1 MNDQTDAPVILIT
14 GATDGIGRA
23 AALRFARAGCY
34 LLIHGRD
41 EDKLRAT
48 ARLLEAQ
55 PGSVRVDWLPADFA
69 SLSQV
74 RALCDYLTDNYDRI
88 DALINNVGTLSQTRE
103 VSADGFE
110 RTFAVN
116 YLAPVLLTQR
126 LLPVLRDTAG
136 RVGEARVV
144 NVSANGHLKVTL
156 DFDDLQSANGY
167 GGVVAYQR
175 SKLAQVLWT
184 KWLARELAG
193 SGVTVNAVHPGV
205 LTTKVLMAGFGITGA
220 DPDEGGAVLEHMA
233 RASDLRGVSGRY
245 FDQLRERKG
254 VAAAQDLALQ
264 ERLHEVTQVL
274 VT

>member
-1 MNDQTDAPVILIT
+1 MQNYDDPPVILIT

-23 AALRFARAGCY
+23 AALRLARAGCF

-41 EDKLRAT
+41 EAKLRAT
-48 ARLLEAQ
+48 ARLLETQ
-55 PGSVRVDWLPADFA
+55 PGATRVDWLPADFA
-69 SLSQV
+69 SLAQV
-74 RALCDYLTDNYDRI
+74 RMLGAYLTDNYDRI
-88 DALINNVGTLSQTRE
+88 DALINNAGTLSQTRE
-103 VSADGFE
+103 LSADGHE

-116 YLAPVLLTQR
+116 YLAPVLLTER
-126 LLPVLRDTAG
+126 LLPVLRDTAS

-156 DFDDLQSANGY
+156 DFDDLQSAHDYNG
-167 GGVVAYQR
+167 VAAYQR

-184 KWLARELAG
+184 KHLARALAG

-233 RASDLRGVSGRY
+233 CAPGLRGVSGRY

-254 VAAAQDLALQ
+254 VAAAKDEDTQ
-264 ERLHEVTQVL
+264 ERLHVATRAL
-274 VT
+274 VA